1 MKKNDVRK
9 LYDDAASLGWDY
21 QRMSRSGMECFDDI
35 MVNLGVL
42 EQGEHWNEDVF
53 ECKGGYH

>member
-1 MKKNDVRK
+1 MKKIDVRK
-9 LYDDAASLGWDY
+9 LYDDLASLGWDY

-42 EQGEHWNEDVF
+42 EQGEHWLSLI
-53 ECKGGYH
+53 HI